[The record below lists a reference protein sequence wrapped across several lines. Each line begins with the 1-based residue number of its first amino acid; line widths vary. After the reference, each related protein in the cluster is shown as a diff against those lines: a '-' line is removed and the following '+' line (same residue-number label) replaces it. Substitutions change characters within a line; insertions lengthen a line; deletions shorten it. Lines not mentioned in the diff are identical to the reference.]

1 MKTPIFLICLCALIM
16 GCSEGDDPAAFVPVD
31 ATVIGTGNL
40 FGNGAEGISEQN
52 LVISTTEAWND
63 LLTQMNSV
71 NNVTDSFTETTID
84 FTQYRVIA
92 VFDEIRGNGGFRIDL
107 DIWSANNQIVV
118 QVTDLA
124 PQGNATTVITQP
136 FHVVKIALSDLPV
149 VFQ

>member
-1 MKTPIFLICLCALIM
+1 MKTSFILCFIVALVM
-16 GCSEGDDPAAFVPVD
+16 GCSEGNDPAPFVPV
-31 ATVIGTGNL
+31 ASTVIGTGNL

-63 LLTQMNSV
+63 LMMQMNSV
-71 NNVTDSFTETTID
+71 NNVTDDFTETNID
-84 FTQYRVIA
+84 FTQYKVIA

-107 DIWSANNQIVV
+107 DIWSTTNEMVV

-136 FHVVKIALSDLPV
+136 FHIVKIATSDLPI
-149 VFQ
+149 VFE